1 MKKKVIGSGG
11 VGHFVAVAVTAIC
24 ITIGLSK
31 DESNGKYEHTVL
43 FRLIR
48 PGL

>member
-31 DESNGKYEHTVL
+31 DESKKYEHTINLVTFL
-43 FRLIR
+43 QDFS
-48 PGL
+48 

>member
-1 MKKKVIGSGG
+1 MIGSGG

-31 DESNGKYEHTVL
+31 DESNGKYEHTTSINLVSFL
-43 FRLIR
+43 QNCS
-48 PGL
+48 